1 MKLLY
6 VASPIAAFYNN
17 PSIKDP
23 QAQCQDYARNLC
35 SVVKKAGFIPV
46 NAALN
51 FVGVYSEENEREVAM
66 ECAFEL
72 LKRCDAIAYTEQDYL
87 ISSGI
92 QKEVEL
98 AKELGMDIY
107 IIDWK
112 RQSIKQCGG
121 EL

>member
-1 MKLLY
+1 MSLVY
-6 VASPIAAFYNN
+6 VASPIAVFHNKEIKN
-17 PSIKDP
+17 PQKE
-23 QAQCQDYARNLC
+23 CQDYARHLC
-35 SVVKKAGFIPV
+35 SVAKNAGFIPV

-51 FVGVYSEENEREVAM
+51 FVGVYSEENEREVAL

-72 LKRCDAIAYTEQDYL
+72 LKKCDAIAYTEQDYL

-107 IIDWK
+107 IIDWRK
-112 RQSIKQCGG
+112 QSIKQCGG
-121 EL
+121 AL

>member
-6 VASPIAAFYNN
+6 VASPIAVFHNNGSNN
-17 PSIKDP
+17 P
-23 QAQCQDYARNLC
+23 QEECQDYARHLC
-35 SVVKKAGFIPV
+35 SVAKNAGFIPV

-51 FVGVYSEENEREVAM
+51 FVGVYSEENEREVAL

-72 LKRCDAIAYTEQDYL
+72 LKKCDAIAYTEQDYL